1 MRNISVLALL
11 LAVLLVGSACSF
23 EGQERDAG
31 RGEKGDV
38 IAGSSKQRSPV
49 PEPERIKPDGGVGVG
64 VEAGDLFFRVFEVRF
79 RDRIYSM
86 SRPGAEP
93 VTRGDISGEYVAID
107 YLVKN
112 VSGSPLTTGAEAR
125 ILDERGESHEQD
137 GKIEPPGGGTDG
149 MGLGTGQTRAS
160 SMFFEVP
167 NGTIP
172 ETLVIETRRGKAR
185 IDLLTEDTGKIPPDD
200 YLRVYHLYLNER
212 AYEEAYEM
220 FDPDSVQNI
229 TLGEWL
235 SFWER
240 LWGKQYVT
248 LDSLR
253 RLYEDDEREMFRMV
267 RTFYD
272 RDGDIAADPELT
284 PSVTQEMV
292 KIDGEW
298 LLAMNDDLV
307 SDIIA
312 VIGPDETPTPETTSE
327 TTTPE
332 STEPPTTVPETT
344 SSESTSALDPAQDYD
359 CSDFETEEEAQFY
372 LAPGDPFG
380 LDPDNNGQACDYLP

>member
-1 MRNISVLALL
+1 MLALL

-31 RGEKGDV
+31 KGEKEDV
-38 IAGSSKQRSPV
+38 IAGSSKQRSPD
-49 PEPERIKPDGGVGVG
+49 PEPERIEPDGGVGDG

-93 VTRGDISGEYVAID
+93 VTRGDISGEYVTID

-112 VSGSPLTTGAEAR
+112 VSGSPLTTGAEAT

-137 GKIEPPGGGTDG
+137 GRIEPPGGGTDG
-149 MGLGTGQTRAS
+149 MGLRTGQTRAS

-185 IDLLTEDTGKIPPDD
+185 IDLLTDNKEKVPPDD
-200 YLRVYHLYLNER
+200 YLRIYHLYLNER

-220 FDPDSVQNI
+220 FDPDSVQDI

-235 SFWER
+235 SFWEP

-248 LDSLR
+248 LDSLV
-253 RLYEDDEREMFRMV
+253 RLYEGDERETFRMV

-272 RDGDIAADPELT
+272 RDGDIAVDPELT

-292 KIDGEW
+292 KTDGEW
-298 LLAMNDDLV
+298 LLAMEEELAT
-307 SDIIA
+307 DIIK
-312 VIGPDETPTPETTSE
+312 VIGPDETPSPE

-332 STEPPTTVPETT
+332 KTQPPTTVPETT
-344 SSESTSALDPAQDYD
+344 SSETTSPESTTSESPTQDFD
-359 CSDFETEEEAQFY
+359 CTDFETQDEAQLY

-380 LDPDNNGQACDYLP
+380 LDPDSNGQACDYLP